1 MLIIY
6 VSSQTIPLQIPLI
19 FLTNTHTLARGKV
32 VRLSGTQTRP
42 HVDYETSSG
51 INPGKGQQRP
61 FFSPRCLLLSP
72 VRQAPPNPTLCRSP
86 VEMLNL
92 WKSCVLPHFLLY
104 LRYVSDASQVQ
115 TLQASLH
122 RSLST
127 TLYVYGHPPRY
138 FLRQVFPPFTLP
150 RTCNLLNSDL
160 DCTPLPL
167 PLFNIF
173 SGNSGSLSC
182 QLCPCT
188 PSKATRRL
196 QYVTWT

>member
-1 MLIIY
+1 MNSRKIFRMPLSRIMEDSGGSGEFFMLIIY

-32 VRLSGTQTRP
+32 VRLSGTQTRL

-86 VEMLNL
+86 VEILNL

-104 LRYVSDASQVQ
+104 LGYISDASQVQ
-115 TLQASLH
+115 TLQASLN

-127 TLYVYGHPPRY
+127 TLHVYGHP
-138 FLRQVFPPFTLP
+138 TA
-150 RTCNLLNSDL
+150 LLAE
-160 DCTPLPL
+160 TGILPL
-167 PLFNIF
+167 YITQNL
-173 SGNSGSLSC
+173 
-182 QLCPCT
+182 QLALLRFRLHSSPF
-188 PSKATRRL
+188 ATI
-196 QYVTWT
+196 